1 AGAPDERPGAR
12 RARLA
17 LQRRAADFRVLA
29 QVVES
34 APEARG
40 RRLHAPFLDNQVVR
54 ACRLVPDRARIQPG
68 ARQLIL
74 RAVLAGAGVPSVPDG
89 LPASG
94 PAPHDAYPSAETM
107 RAGLR
112 RAASSLDR
120 FLATSLL
127 GRWGVIDVAATRA
140 ALSAATVPDSPGPMD
155 GLPELI
161 ATELWLRRLHS
172 RRGSCWVGQLG
183 TAPQLH

>member
-1 AGAPDERPGAR
+1 
-12 RARLA
+12 
-17 LQRRAADFRVLA
+17 
-29 QVVES
+29 
-34 APEARG
+34 
-40 RRLHAPFLDNQVVR
+40 
-54 ACRLVPDRARIQPG
+54 
-68 ARQLIL
+68 
-74 RAVLAGAGVPSVPDG
+74 
-89 LPASG
+89 
-94 PAPHDAYPSAETM
+94 M

-140 ALSAATVPDSPGPMD
+140 ALSAATAADSPGPMD

-183 TAPQLH
+183 TAPQLP